1 MTEVKTEQRQEIR
14 SAYRQIYEQFV
25 GKTQD
30 LFEMYQGRI
39 RGLEDKVKNPAYD
52 INGNGHSE
60 NQYLSD
66 FPSFY
71 QVEGV
76 QFLLDQKRVLI
87 ADKMGVGKTA
97 QAIAGKIALENKT
110 GKKVKTLIICP
121 NKQVKS
127 MWEEKLKEYITPDR
141 YNQISIENVTD
152 YKNAKIKDS
161 DIVFIDYHALSF
173 A

>member
-76 QFLLDQKRVLI
+76 QFLLDQKRV
-87 ADKMGVGKTA
+87 
-97 QAIAGKIALENKT
+97 
-110 GKKVKTLIICP
+110 
-121 NKQVKS
+121 
-127 MWEEKLKEYITPDR
+127 EEKTYGVRFQLCNT
-141 YNQISIENVTD
+141 
-152 YKNAKIKDS
+152 
-161 DIVFIDYHALSF
+161 
-173 A
+173 